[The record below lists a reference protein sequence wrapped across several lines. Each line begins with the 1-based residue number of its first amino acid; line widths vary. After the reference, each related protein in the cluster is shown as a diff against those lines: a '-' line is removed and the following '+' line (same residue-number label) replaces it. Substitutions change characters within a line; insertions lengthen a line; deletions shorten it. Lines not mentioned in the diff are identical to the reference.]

1 MVWKFL
7 IHVNP
12 HVATWIDTSQSGYN
26 QLVSLFSDYSQPI
39 FFSEFGCNLVE
50 PRLFTEVGAI
60 CNTSYKWSSNV
71 KIQVK

>member
-1 MVWKFL
+1 MVWKLF
-7 IHVNP
+7 IHVWPPIIVSNF
-12 HVATWIDTSQSGYN
+12 SQSGYN

-60 CNTSYKWSSNV
+60 CTSNQANTSNAQTPAK
-71 KIQVK
+71 